1 VGREG
6 GDMSLFEEKVYDA
19 KQIEILEGLEAVRK
33 RPGMYIGS
41 TGIRGLHH
49 LVWEVVDNSIDEFLA
64 GYGNRID
71 VIVNEDDSVTVED
84 RGRGIPADIH
94 LETGLPAVQVVMTTL
109 HAGGKFNNN
118 SYKVAGGLHGV
129 GVSVVNA
136 LSEWLELT
144 TCWNGGEYFQ
154 RYERGVPVTELKKVG
169 TTGRTGTIITFKPD
183 HQIFEVLDFKFETL
197 AHRLQ
202 ESAFLNKELTLVLT
216 DKRGDEPKSEKFQ
229 YDGGIRAF
237 VDYLNK
243 NRTVLHEP
251 VIYNEEK
258 VDKYYIEFGLQYNDG
273 YNERIFS
280 YANNIN
286 TADGGYHVTG
296 FKTALTRA
304 INTFARK
311 NNLIKQNDVPLN
323 GNDVREGITAV
334 INVKLPD
341 PQFEGQ
347 TKSKLGNSELRSVVE
362 SSVYEY
368 LSLYLDANPEVGK
381 AIFDK
386 ALQAVR
392 VRKASKKARELTRRK
407 NALSSNSL
415 PGKLADCASR
425 KPEESE
431 IFIVEGDSAG
441 GSAKQGR
448 NRHFQA
454 ILPLKGKI
462 LNVERARLDKI
473 LSNNEIVTIITALGT
488 GIGEEFSIDK
498 LRYHKIIIMTD
509 ADVDGAHIAT
519 LILTLF
525 YRYMPELIERGYV
538 YLAQPPL
545 YKATWKREERYLYND
560 EELRILK
567 QELKNTS
574 FSIQRYK
581 GLGEMNPR
589 QLWETTMNPET
600 RKLQK
605 VEIDDEIE
613 ADEIFTNLMG
623 SNAGL
628 RKDFIIENA
637 DLVEELDI

>member
-1 VGREG
+1 MGEQ
-6 GDMSLFEEKVYDA
+6 MSLFEEQVYNA
-19 KQIEILEGLEAVRK
+19 KQIEVLEGLEAVRR

-64 GYGNRID
+64 GYGNKIE
-71 VIVNEDDSVTVED
+71 ITIKKNNIISVED
-84 RGRGIPADIH
+84 QGRGIPADIH
-94 LETGLPAVQVVMTTL
+94 PDTGLPAVQVVLTTL

-136 LSEWLELT
+136 LSEWLEVIT
-144 TCWNGGEYFQ
+144 FWNGQKFQQ
-154 RYERGVPVTELKKVG
+154 RYERGIPKNELTVVEK
-169 TTGRTGTIITFKPD
+169 TDRTGTIILFKPD
-183 HQIFEVLDFKFETL
+183 SEIFEATEFKFETL
-197 AHRLQ
+197 AHHLQ

-216 DKRGDEPKSEKFQ
+216 DEREDEVKKEIFQ

-237 VDYLNK
+237 VEFLNK
-243 NRTVLHEP
+243 NRTLINEQ
-251 VIYNEEK
+251 VIYMEDT
-258 VDKYYIEFGLQYNDG
+258 VDDYYIEIGVQYNDG

-286 TADGGYHVTG
+286 TVDGGYHLTG
-296 FKTALTRA
+296 FKIALTRA
-304 INTFARK
+304 INNFAK
-311 NNLIKQNDVPLN
+311 KYNLLKQKESALN
-323 GNDVREGITAV
+323 GNDVREGLTAV
-334 INVKLPD
+334 VNIKLPE

-347 TKSKLGNSELRSVVE
+347 TKSKLGNSEVRSIVE
-362 SSVYEY
+362 TSVYDY

-381 AIFDK
+381 AIVDK

-392 VRKASKKARELTRRK
+392 ARKASRKVRELTRRK
-407 NALSSNSL
+407 DALNSNSL
-415 PGKLADCASR
+415 PGKLADCANK

-431 IFIVEGDSAG
+431 LFLVEGDSAG

-473 LSNNEIVTIITALGT
+473 LNNNEVVTIITALGT
-488 GIGEEFSIDK
+488 GIGEEFDMNK

-525 YRYMPELIERGYV
+525 YRYMPDLVKKGYV

-545 YKATWKREERYLYND
+545 YKVSLQKKDFYLYSD
-560 EELRILK
+560 RELADLK
-567 QELKNTS
+567 ERERKEKFL
-574 FSIQRYK
+574 IQRYK
-581 GLGEMNPR
+581 GLGEMNPP
-589 QLWETTMNPET
+589 QLWQTTMNPET

-623 SNAGL
+623 SNASL
-628 RKDFIIENA
+628 RRDFIISHA
-637 DLVEELDI
+637 DMVEELDI